1 MRVLEGPESRKPRTV
16 DGTELGFRSYGVP
29 EVSTLSSQSSSAL
42 SETSQSCSCRD
53 SAENFRSAVRRRG
66 ANECCQWTHETSI
79 FFLPNV
85 SQKAPER
92 QELAAARFFHK
103 LESE

>member
-1 MRVLEGPESRKPRTV
+1 MAQSW
-16 DGTELGFRSYGVP
+16 GFRSYGVP
-29 EVSTLSSQSSSAL
+29 EVSTLSSHSSSVL
-42 SETSQSCSCRD
+42 SETSPSCSCRD
-53 SAENFRSAVRRRG
+53 SARNFRSAVRHRG
-66 ANECCQWTHETSI
+66 ASECRQWTHETTI

-92 QELAAARFFHK
+92 QELAAARFVHK